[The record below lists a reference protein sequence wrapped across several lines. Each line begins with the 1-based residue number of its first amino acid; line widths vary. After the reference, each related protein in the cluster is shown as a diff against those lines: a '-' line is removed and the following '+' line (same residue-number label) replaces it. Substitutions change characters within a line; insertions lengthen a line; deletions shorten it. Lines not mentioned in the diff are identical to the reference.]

1 MRYTRN
7 RQLFRYSRNTLWL
20 MMKCQE
26 IKDWNSVEDN
36 LDKSFK
42 WHRDCYPWGHNWV
55 EFGYGDSHTLV
66 KSK

>member
-7 RQLFRYSRNTLWL
+7 RQIKKANEDYFYELIKKNFPIEQ
-20 MMKCQE
+20 MKMH
-26 IKDWNSVEDN
+26 
-36 LDKSFK
+36 LDSTFK

>member
-26 IKDWNSVEDN
+26 IRGWNSVEDN

-42 WHRDCYPWGHNWV
+42 WHRDCYPWGHKWL